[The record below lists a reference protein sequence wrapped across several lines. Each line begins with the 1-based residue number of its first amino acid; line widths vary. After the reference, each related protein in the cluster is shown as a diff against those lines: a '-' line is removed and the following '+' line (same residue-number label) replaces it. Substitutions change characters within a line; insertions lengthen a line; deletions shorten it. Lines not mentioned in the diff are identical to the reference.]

1 MGRWSEDQGVN
12 VILKVVNVYL
22 WDTFVGSVSAAEG
35 NLFVRFEY
43 SPDIRNLGVE
53 ISPYRMP
60 LSGGVYSFPDLSLQS
75 FHGLPGLLSDSLP
88 DKFGNKVIAAYLRSR
103 KLNPEDLTSI
113 DRLAYAGK
121 RGMGALEYRPAM
133 LDDEDKAERIE
144 VDSLAELAN
153 AVLKM
158 REDAKAELVEG
169 MTDYAPILR
178 VGSSAG
184 GARAKAL
191 IGWNE
196 ATGEVRSGQVKLPS
210 DFGYWLIKFDGLAG
224 NGDKEGD
231 DKWGYG
237 RVEYAYYLM
246 AKAAGID
253 MTECRLWNRRHF
265 MTRRFDRTLSGGK
278 LHMQTLGALA
288 HFDFNNPSLYSYEQA
303 FRITRQVLGDIRAE
317 RELFRRMV
325 FNVLAWNCDD
335 HVKNISYLMDRD
347 GRWTLAPAYDECYS
361 YNPNG
366 AWTSGHQ
373 MSVNGK
379 KIGISDEDMIAA
391 GRIGDL
397 RPKECESIISEV
409 REVVRAWPQF
419 AAEAEVKDEFVT
431 KIGKVLSKEI
441 K

>member
-1 MGRWSEDQGVN
+1 M
-12 VILKVVNVYL
+12 LKTVNVYL
-22 WDTFVGSVSAAEG
+22 WDTFVGSASIAEG
-35 NLFVRFEY
+35 SPVVRFEY
-43 SPDIRNLGVE
+43 SADICDLGVE
-53 ISPYRMP
+53 LAPCRMP
-60 LSGGVYSFPDLSLQS
+60 LSGRIYSFPELPFRS
-75 FHGLPGLLSDSLP
+75 FHGLPGLLADSLP

-103 KLNPEDLTSI
+103 NLNPDDLTSV
-113 DRLAYAGK
+113 DRLAYVGK
-121 RGMGALEYRPAM
+121 RGMGALEYRPAL
-133 LDDEDKAERIE
+133 LDKEDRAERIE
-144 VDSLAELAN
+144 VEWLAELAD

-158 REDAKAELVEG
+158 REDARASLVGG

-196 ATGEVRSGQVKLPS
+196 ASGEVRSGQVALPEG
-210 DFGYWLIKFDGLAG
+210 FGYWLIKFDGLTG

-237 RVEYAYYLM
+237 RVEYAYHLM

-265 MTRRFDRTLSGGK
+265 MTRRFDRTSTGEK
-278 LHMQTLGALA
+278 LHMLTLGAMA
-288 HFDFNNPSLYSYEQA
+288 HYDFNDPQVNSYEAA
-303 FRITRQVLGDIRAE
+303 FDVTRQVVGEARAE
-317 RELFRRMV
+317 TELFRRMV

-335 HVKNISYLMDRD
+335 HVKNIAYLMDRN
-347 GRWTLAPAYDECYS
+347 GEWTLSPAYDECYA
-361 YNPNG
+361 YNPAG
-366 AWTSGHQ
+366 AWTGAHQ

-379 KIGISDEDMIAA
+379 RSGIALA
-391 GRIGDL
+391 DL
-397 RPKECESIISEV
+397 LAVAPQANLRERKARQIVSEV
-409 REVVRAWPQF
+409 RDAVAAWTRF

>member
-1 MGRWSEDQGVN
+1 M
-12 VILKVVNVYL
+12 LKTVNVYL
-22 WDTFVGSVSAAEG
+22 WDTFVGTASLSGEG
-35 NLFVRFEY
+35 LAIRFEY
-43 SPDIRNLGVE
+43 SADIRNLGIE
-53 ISPYRMP
+53 LAPCRMP
-60 LSGGVYSFPDLSLQS
+60 LSGQVYSFPELPFGS

-103 KLNPEDLTSI
+103 NLNPEDLTSV

-121 RGMGALEYRPAM
+121 RGMGALEYRPAL
-133 LDDEDKAERIE
+133 LDKEDLDERIE
-144 VDSLAELAN
+144 VETLAELAD

-158 REDAKAELVEG
+158 REDAKASLSEG

-196 ATGEVRSGQVKLPS
+196 ATGEVRSGQVALPP
-210 DFGYWLIKFDGLAG
+210 DFGYWLVKFDGLTG

-237 RVEYAYYLM
+237 RVEYAYHLM
-246 AKAAGID
+246 AKAAGIE

-265 MTRRFDRTLSGGK
+265 MTRRFDRTADGGK
-278 LHMQTLGALA
+278 LHMLTLGAMA
-288 HFDFNNPSLYSYEQA
+288 HFDFNDPQVNSYEAA
-303 FRITRQVLGDIRAE
+303 FDVTRQVVGDARAE
-317 RELFRRMV
+317 AELFRRMV

-335 HVKNISYLMDRD
+335 HVKNIAYLMDRNGD
-347 GRWTLAPAYDECYS
+347 WTLSPAYDECYA

-373 MSVNGK
+373 MSINGK
-379 KIGISDEDMIAA
+379 RRAIAIA
-391 GRIGDL
+391 DL
-397 RPKECESIISEV
+397 LAVAPQANLREHKARQIVAEV
-409 REVVRAWPQF
+409 RDAVAAWPRF
-419 AAEAEVKDEFVT
+419 AAEAEVRDEFAV
-431 KIGKVLSKEI
+431 KIGNVLAREI
-441 K
+441 H